1 MLILFINN
9 RSNFFLHINQKSFFL
24 VFKTDLFFLNE
35 IFFFFFYFTPKID
48 LIFFYKNRVLSL
60 LQNRPIFLQ
69 KTFSFLYTNAD
80 LILFT
85 KLFFFCL
92 HKNRSSFFLINQI
105 SFSLIHKNRSDFF
118 KRRGYIHKINLF
130 ELMLVKFVMFTTYHS
145 YHA

>member
-35 IFFFFFYFTPKID
+35 IFFFFLLYT
-48 LIFFYKNRVLSL
+48 KNRSNIL
-60 LQNRPIFLQ
+60 LQKPCSFFAPKQTYFFTKNFFFSLYTRGFDFVH
-69 KTFSFLYTNAD
+69 KTF
-80 LILFT
+80 
-85 KLFFFCL
+85 FFFCL